1 MSKNK
6 TSFAQTLEN
15 LRHGTVAEEID
26 ELLTEALQ
34 ATADTGKQSKV
45 TISLTIKPNGN
56 GIYKIMDD
64 VKSILPKF
72 DKEPTVLFTD
82 GKQQLVREDPRQQKL
97 NLEQIQ
103 SSGPVDVKALP
114 ETKKPTFKNLS

>member
-1 MSKNK
+1 MSKK

-26 ELLTEALQ
+26 ALLTEALQ

-56 GIYKIMDD
+56 GVYKIMYD

-82 GKQQLVREDPRQQKL
+82 GQQQLVREDPRQQKL
-97 NLEQIQ
+97 NLEQIK
-103 SSGPVDVKALP
+103 SSGPVDVKPLP
-114 ETKKPTFKNLS
+114 QTKNPTLKTLS

>member
-6 TSFAQTLEN
+6 TSFTQTLEN

-56 GIYKIMDD
+56 GVYKIMDD